1 MSTITTDTPVKGDG
15 QIDAGTAPGE
25 PIYLD
30 APGTTL
36 KDTWVNAGPGI
47 AAAMT
52 GIGASH
58 IMHGPTAGAQ
68 YGYVLLWIIPFA
80 YLPQPTSL
88 NTAVSSS
95 PIATRWSKA
104 KPS

>member
-1 MSTITTDTPVKGDG
+1 MSDISIPAGGKDTAESGS
-15 QIDAGTAPGE
+15 DAVPGE
-25 PIYLD
+25 TIYLD

-36 KDTWVNAGPGI
+36 KDTWKNAGPGI

-68 YGYVLLWIIPFA
+68 YGYALLWIIPAA
-80 YLPQPTSL
+80 YILTVSYTHLTLPTIYS
-88 NTAVSSS
+88 V
-95 PIATRWSKA
+95 
-104 KPS
+104 